1 MLPLPGPGKNLRYAA
16 TPHGWESLGKQLI
29 LFNNSQLKIPDAFVG
44 FTEEDE
50 LAEFLKSNNAWYHHN
65 CYLDYSNSRFQR
77 AQQKSEAAK
86 CSRQRQKGGHLG
98 EFRCAICNVL
108 EKTIENLNRAA
119 ELNTKR

>member
-1 MLPLPGPGKNLRYAA
+1 MDVKIDWRLCCLCQDREKTSDMRQ

-65 CYLDYSNSRFQR
+65 CYLDYSNS
-77 AQQKSEAAK
+77 
-86 CSRQRQKGGHLG
+86 
-98 EFRCAICNVL
+98 
-108 EKTIENLNRAA
+108 
-119 ELNTKR
+119 